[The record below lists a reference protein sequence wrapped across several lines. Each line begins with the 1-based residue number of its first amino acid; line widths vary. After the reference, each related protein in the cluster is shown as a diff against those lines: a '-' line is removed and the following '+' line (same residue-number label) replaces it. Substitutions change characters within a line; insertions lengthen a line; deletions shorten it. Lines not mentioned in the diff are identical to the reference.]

1 MIANKSDSHK
11 WLQIKVIV
19 TNDYK
24 FSSNINEVI
33 RSVLNF
39 FFFFFF
45 TKRFYKY
52 KKAQNRLR
60 QTKTKKNAHK
70 THPGEKKSLIC
81 LFAFC
86 AFPWLCF
93 YAISAFNAFSACKIF
108 SWKIKSLNGPK
119 KLVFVSLRQFSF

>member
-45 TKRFYKY
+45 Y
-52 KKAQNRLR
+52 KKILQVQKSAKPLTAN
-60 QTKTKKNAHK
+60 KNKKK
-70 THPGEKKSLIC
+70 CT
-81 LFAFC
+81 
-86 AFPWLCF
+86 
-93 YAISAFNAFSACKIF
+93 
-108 SWKIKSLNGPK
+108 
-119 KLVFVSLRQFSF
+119 

>member
-39 FFFFFF
+39 FY
-45 TKRFYKY
+45 KKILQVQKKY
-52 KKAQNRLR
+52 KTAYSEQK
-60 QTKTKKNAHK
+60 
-70 THPGEKKSLIC
+70 
-81 LFAFC
+81 
-86 AFPWLCF
+86 
-93 YAISAFNAFSACKIF
+93 
-108 SWKIKSLNGPK
+108 
-119 KLVFVSLRQFSF
+119 